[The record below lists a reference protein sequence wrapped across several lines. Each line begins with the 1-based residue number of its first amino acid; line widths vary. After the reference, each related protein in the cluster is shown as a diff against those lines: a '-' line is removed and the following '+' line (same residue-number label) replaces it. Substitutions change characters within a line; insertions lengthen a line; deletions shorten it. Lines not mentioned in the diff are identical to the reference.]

1 MLIDVITRLA
11 QDIGYDA
18 VRNRDK
24 LDKLANQA
32 ATEIY
37 QELDC
42 NRIKREVSCLVGRNM
57 LVALPYFIGELQ
69 GMRQCASE
77 QLIPL
82 MPMVPR
88 YASDTLAYKWKNWRD
103 IGESPFHTLPQS
115 IDTLTFETNVIADSA
130 VVRVTGRTNVAA
142 REAEDVTLDSTPKDT
157 TKLWDPAGVTAISSA
172 SVRTSDIT
180 VLDSNGVEVAVL
192 YNNQQKTR
200 YKMVDVSK
208 LFWGADNA
216 EDQTVIDILYKAPLF
231 YLSDDSDSFPGG
243 DIYDDAWY
251 YRAMAIHF
259 NSKPT
264 LNTSLAATN
273 RTMSLVQLRNI
284 KDGSERGIVKK
295 IEFGRN
301 KYMRRD
307 NYNTFDSYGQFWQD
321 RYYQ

>member
-11 QDIGYDA
+11 ENIGYNLTQQRSTL
-18 VRNRDK
+18 V
-24 LDKLANQA
+24 KLANDA
-32 ATEIY
+32 AREIY

-42 NRIKREVSCLVGRNM
+42 NRIKREVSCLVGRNK

-69 GMRQCASE
+69 GMRQCSSE

-88 YASDTLAYKWKNWRD
+88 YASDTLSYKWKNWRD
-103 IGESPFHTLPQS
+103 IGESPFHTLPVA
-115 IDTLTFETNVIADSA
+115 IDNLTFETTVIESA
-130 VVRVTGRTNVAA
+130 IVQINGQTNVAA
-142 REAEDVTLDSTPKDT
+142 RESESITLDSSPKDS
-157 TKLWDPAGVTAISSA
+157 TKLYNPAGVKSISSA
-172 SVRTSDIT
+172 STRTSDIT
-180 VLDSNGVEVAVL
+180 VKDGSGNEVATL
-192 YNNQQKTR
+192 YNTQAKTR

-208 LFWGADNA
+208 LFWGADNNSD
-216 EDQTVIDILYKAPLF
+216 ETIIDILYKEPLWQ
-231 YLSDDSDSFPGG
+231 LIDNTDSFPAG

-251 YRAMAIHF
+251 YRAMAVHF

-273 RTMSLVQLRNI
+273 HTLSLVALRNI

-295 IEFGRN
+295 LEFGRN
-301 KYMRRD
+301 KYMRQD
-307 NYNTFDSYGQFWQD
+307 NYNTFDCYGQFGQD